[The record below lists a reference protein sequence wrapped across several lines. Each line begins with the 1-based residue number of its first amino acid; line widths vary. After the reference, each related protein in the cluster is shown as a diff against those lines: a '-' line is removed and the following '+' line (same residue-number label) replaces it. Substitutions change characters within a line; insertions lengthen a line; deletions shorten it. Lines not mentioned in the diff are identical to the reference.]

1 MRVVRRIQR
10 IAFDGRR
17 GHTAV
22 GQRANLVFGAN
33 AQLRATAEVCAS
45 ADAQPKFV
53 AAFVQ
58 AWAKVMEPGRFD
70 LA

>member
-1 MRVVRRIQR
+1 MVRRIQR

-17 GHTAV
+17 GHAAV
-22 GQRANLVFGAN
+22 GQRADLVFGAN
-33 AQLRATAEVCAS
+33 AQLRATAEVYAS

-53 AAFVQ
+53 ADFVQ
-58 AWAKVMEPGRFD
+58 AGATVMELDRFD